1 MKKKIIKYLKKMK
14 NGDTLNNISKNI
26 KEYKPSVKAYLTV
39 LICENIIIK
48 ERNGDNFY
56 DKLNKNYKLF

>member
-56 DKLNKNYKLF
+56 YKLNKNYKLF